1 MSKIPETI
9 KKEAYENGFNTV
21 EYIGFRNGV
30 PAFSVGSVD
39 GNGVPVPV
47 GLPTVYLLKGD
58 RVESVGGV
66 DALELL

>member
-1 MSKIPETI
+1 MGKIPEI
-9 KKEAYENGFNTV
+9 IRRKAFENGFNTV
-21 EYIGFRNGV
+21 GYIGVRKGV

-39 GNGVPVPV
+39 RDGVPIPT
-47 GLPTVYLLKGD
+47 GLPTIYLLKGD